1 MLSMQYTLRNVP
13 PEVDRALKAQAKQL
27 GKSVNQVAV
36 EALARSVGQQV
47 RVRSLRGMPG
57 RWTKKD
63 AAEFDAFLTEH
74 RRVDEELW
82 K

>member
-1 MLSMQYTLRNVP
+1 MQYTLRNVP

-36 EALARSVGQQV
+36 EALARSVGQPV

-63 AAEFDAFLTEH
+63 AAGLDAFLAEH
-74 RRVDEELW
+74 RRIDDELW
-82 K
+82 R